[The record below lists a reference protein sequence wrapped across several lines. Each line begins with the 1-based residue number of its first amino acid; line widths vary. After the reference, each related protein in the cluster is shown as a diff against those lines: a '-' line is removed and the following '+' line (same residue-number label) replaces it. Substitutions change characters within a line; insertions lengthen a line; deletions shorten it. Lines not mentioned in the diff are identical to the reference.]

1 LGPSYFP
8 CNRKSVCFFFF
19 PLSGFLQFP
28 HGTKAPETTPP
39 LEPATEVIRLLP
51 LSPFPSRLPLLLRP
65 AAIDALS
72 GFWCSFLRGWSH
84 LTPGPPRSSSS
95 PRHPPLRL
103 PVSVAPSVSPPPAR
117 RRFLLLLSV
126 NSTRD
131 PSKSPS
137 RASAGPT
144 DRSRARHGQ
153 ADRSSL
159 AAGSVLALAATKQK
173 GSHLKSA
180 PWLRSYLRWGFKVSA
195 SPPAGSSFP
204 LPPLF
209 FLFSLLPTML
219 G

>member
-1 LGPSYFP
+1 MRNTSSFSSSSSY
-8 CNRKSVCFFFF
+8 
-19 PLSGFLQFP
+19 
-28 HGTKAPETTPP
+28 T
-39 LEPATEVIRLLP
+39 
-51 LSPFPSRLPLLLRP
+51 
-65 AAIDALS
+65 
-72 GFWCSFLRGWSH
+72 
-84 LTPGPPRSSSS
+84 GPPRSSSS

-180 PWLRSYLRWGFKVSA
+180 PWFRSYLRWGFKVSA